1 MTEDNNLLGTFNL
14 NGIPPAPRGAPQ
26 IEVTFDIDA
35 NGILNVSA
43 LDKSTGK
50 SNRITIKNEKG
61 RLSKEEID
69 RMLRDAEAYKDQD
82 EKARDRVTARNKVE
96 NYVFSVK
103 QAVNEY
109 GDKLS
114 PEDKQTAIQACD
126 DSLRWIENNT
136 LAEKD
141 EFQHHFDELQRKC
154 SPIMTKLHGGGH
166 GGGPQPQQQARGCG
180 QQAGGFGGGP
190 QQQGGPRVEEV
201 D

>member
-1 MTEDNNLLGTFNL
+1 
-14 NGIPPAPRGAPQ
+14 
-26 IEVTFDIDA
+26 
-35 NGILNVSA
+35 LNVSA

-69 RMLRDAEAYKDQD
+69 QMLRDAEAYKDQD
-82 EKARDRVTARNKVE
+82 EKARERVTARNKVE

-109 GDKLS
+109 GEKLS
-114 PEDKQTAIQACD
+114 AEDKQTATQACD

-136 LAEKD
+136 LADKD
-141 EFQHHFDELQRKC
+141 EFQHHLDELQRKC
-154 SPIMTKLHGGGH
+154 SPIMTKLHV
-166 GGGPQPQQQARGCG
+166 GGPQAQHQAGGCG

-190 QQQGGPRVEEV
+190 QQYGGPQQHGGPRVEEV